1 MDYRGSLIYVKT
13 ASGHRL
19 SEVHFGEGMFSV
31 SPDGRVDVRWFVK
44 DHLGSVRAVT
54 DGQGNVL
61 ERNDYY
67 PFGARHLRSN
77 QAQSVN
83 RYKYNGKEEQ
93 RTGGLGYL
101 DYGARM
107 YDAALGR
114 WFSIDPLA
122 EQYAARSVYHF
133 CGNNPLLLVDGNGM
147 SYDDYRDIPPYR
159 WEDDSGLNSDPRP
172 HTIINLK
179 SRGWEKRYVRGWDPT
194 PWYSDDASSH
204 SNPADLRDMTNILS
218 TTSVLMSVFGG
229 LTENSKATFR
239 ITNSK
244 GVFDFKF
251 MNLRIFT

>member
-1 MDYRGSLIYVKT
+1 M
-13 ASGHRL
+13 
-19 SEVHFGEGMFSV
+19 
-31 SPDGRVDVRWFVK
+31 P
-44 DHLGSVRAVT
+44 
-54 DGQGNVL
+54 
-61 ERNDYY
+61 
-67 PFGARHLRSN
+67 
-77 QAQSVN
+77 
-83 RYKYNGKEEQ
+83 
-93 RTGGLGYL
+93 
-101 DYGARM
+101 
-107 YDAALGR
+107 
-114 WFSIDPLA
+114 
-122 EQYAARSVYHF
+122 ARSVYHF

-172 HTIINLK
+172 HTIIFLK

-251 MNLRIFT
+251 YRNGWGGNQWITPHSISKIGKDVRYLGKVVGLVGIGMSGIQFIQAATLEDQVEHGLDMFMGGLSFIPIFGTGISLYRSLGGKYLHYLWVDDVLIPQMEMEIIGMPATMPFK

>member
-1 MDYRGSLIYVKT
+1 M
-13 ASGHRL
+13 
-19 SEVHFGEGMFSV
+19 
-31 SPDGRVDVRWFVK
+31 P
-44 DHLGSVRAVT
+44 
-54 DGQGNVL
+54 
-61 ERNDYY
+61 
-67 PFGARHLRSN
+67 
-77 QAQSVN
+77 
-83 RYKYNGKEEQ
+83 
-93 RTGGLGYL
+93 
-101 DYGARM
+101 
-107 YDAALGR
+107 
-114 WFSIDPLA
+114 
-122 EQYAARSVYHF
+122 ARSVYHF

-251 MNLRIFT
+251 MNLRIFTQNNYLCKKIRQ